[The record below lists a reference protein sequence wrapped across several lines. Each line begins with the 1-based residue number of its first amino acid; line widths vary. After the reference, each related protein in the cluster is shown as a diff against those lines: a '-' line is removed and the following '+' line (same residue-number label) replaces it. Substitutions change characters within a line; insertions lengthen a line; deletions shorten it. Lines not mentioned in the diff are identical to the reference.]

1 MSAHPAT
8 QATTTAAIV
17 LSSKSTQEM
26 TVPLVVVGA
35 GLAGWTAVREFRKLN
50 SVTPVIVVT
59 ADSGDFYAKPGLS
72 NALGQKRTPAQ
83 LISTP
88 AAKMAETL
96 NVTLLAFTKVTSIDT
111 ARHELTLQSF
121 GASRTLTYGQL
132 VLATG
137 AQPIRSAI
145 AGNAASQVLSVNSLD
160 DFSALY
166 AKLAGPFSNSPRSDA
181 ATSQPHSGTEAV
193 ISNQYNKA
201 NFVKKSVLVIGAG
214 LIGCEFANDLLQV
227 GHSVHVVDPSPRPLV
242 ALLPEAAS
250 LQLQVALQ
258 NLGAKWHFGTTVQ
271 AVDAVQAIEASAG
284 QSPNAQAHTL
294 DEAIGTQLCVTL
306 SDGTQVQV
314 DAVLSA
320 IGLRADTALASS
332 AGLACDRG
340 IVVDAYLETSEMQVY
355 ALGDGAQYASADQRT
370 LPYVMPIM
378 NAAKALAATLNGTK
392 TELVFP
398 LMPVAIKTPA
408 LPIVVSAA
416 HPRTT
421 GNWVAD
427 SAETEGLWRF
437 MDSEDVQRGFVLT
450 GKSTARRME
459 LSKATQIQV
468 SASPPSSPP

>member
-1 MSAHPAT
+1 
-8 QATTTAAIV
+8 
-17 LSSKSTQEM
+17 
-26 TVPLVVVGA
+26 
-35 GLAGWTAVREFRKLN
+35 VREFRKQD
-50 SVTPVIVVT
+50 SVTPVVVVT

-72 NALGQKRTPAQ
+72 NAFGQKRTPAQ

-111 ARHELTLQSF
+111 ARRELTLQSF
-121 GASRTLTYGQL
+121 DANRTLTYRQL

-145 AGNAASQVLSVNSLD
+145 AGNAAAQVLSVNSLD
-160 DFSALY
+160 DFSVFY
-166 AKLAGPFSNSPRSDA
+166 AKLAGPLSGAPGSE
-181 ATSQPHSGTEAV
+181 ATTTQSHSGTGAD
-193 ISNQYNKA
+193 ISTQSDEV
-201 NFVKKSVLVIGAG
+201 NFVKKTVLVIGAG
-214 LIGCEFANDLLQV
+214 LIGCEFANDLLQA
-227 GHSVHVVDPSPRPLV
+227 GHSVHVVDPSPRPLA

-250 LQLQVALQ
+250 LQLQLALQ
-258 NLGAKWHFGTTVQ
+258 DLGAKWHFGTTVQ
-271 AVDAVQAIEASAG
+271 AVDAVEASAG
-284 QSPNAQAHTL
+284 ETPYVQAQTL
-294 DEAIGTQLCVTL
+294 NGAIGTKLYVTL
-306 SDGTQVQV
+306 ADGTQVQV

-340 IVVDAYLETSEMQVY
+340 IVVDAYLQTSVEQVY
-355 ALGDGAQYASADQRT
+355 ALGDGAQYASAGQRT

-416 HPRTT
+416 HPGLK
-421 GNWVAD
+421 GNWVA
-427 SAETEGLWRF
+427 ETAAAEGLWRF

-450 GKSTARRME
+450 GKSTTRRME
-459 LSKATQIQV
+459 LSKATQI
-468 SASPPSSPP
+468 